1 MGGALLAIGVVSPL
15 AMAQRGDETPPPA
28 REPGG
33 PMFDRDAM
41 RARAQRRIE
50 ELERELARMKDLLAR
65 FDRGEEPAPGG
76 HLRSENAR
84 KGEMTPRE
92 RMREAMERRRGDER
106 GRGPG
111 GPPKGNRDGGLGDAV
126 DYESLR
132 PRMLENAPKVVEMMD
147 RLRERNR
154 EVADRVWQRMIPRMK
169 EAATLRE
176 RDPEGFRLKADEVS
190 AGLGVI
196 LAMGDLREAQ
206 GGHDEAALAAKRAAL
221 REAVA
226 KHVDTRIATQRHEV
240 EALGQRLADL
250 RKSLD
255 AQVQDREKTIEERA
269 KKMEDSPEGMMG
281 NVSERPP
288 RPAPAK
294 K

>member
-1 MGGALLAIGVVSPL
+1 
-15 AMAQRGDETPPPA
+15 
-28 REPGG
+28 
-33 PMFDRDAM
+33 MFDRDAM

-50 ELERELARMKDLLAR
+50 ELERELARMKDMLAR
-65 FDRGEEPAPGG
+65 FDRGGEPAPGE

-92 RMREAMERRRGDER
+92 RMREALERRRGDER
-106 GRGPG
+106 GRGAG
-111 GPPKGNRDGGLGDAV
+111 GALKGSRDGGLGDAL
-126 DYESLR
+126 DYESVR
-132 PRMLENAPKVVEMMD
+132 PRMLENAPMVVEMMD

-154 EVADRVWQRMIPRMK
+154 EMADRVWQRMIPRMK
-169 EAATLRE
+169 EAVTLRE

-196 LAMGDLREAQ
+196 LAMSEVREAL
-206 GGHDEAALAAKRAAL
+206 GGQDEGVLAAKRAAL

-226 KHVDTRIATQRHEV
+226 RQVDARIATQRHEV

-255 AQVQDREKTIEERA
+255 AQVQDREKSIEERA
-269 KKMEDSPEGMMG
+269 KKMEEAPDGMMG
-281 NVSERPP
+281 EGDKPTKP
-288 RPAPAK
+288 MPQK